1 MADMKKLTGKTV
13 FGLDIG
19 TRSIIGTVGYKK
31 GDAFHVIAQRSREH
45 TSRSMLD
52 GQIHDIVK
60 VGATIR
66 EVKKELEEDTGIMLD
81 KVCIAAAGRV
91 LQTIDVHTEITF
103 EEARTVTQEDV
114 LALKTDGV
122 QKAYDEFPRKEGD
135 DTIYYC
141 VGSTVVRYYM
151 NGYRIVNPE
160 EHKAEN
166 IGADI
171 IATFLPEDVVDGLY
185 KAVGL
190 AGLDVAALTLEPI
203 AAIQV
208 AIPERFRMLNLALV
222 DVGAGTSDICITNDG
237 AILAYGM
244 IPLAGDSLTETIAKA
259 CLVDFATAE
268 DIKRGISDRD
278 EVEYMDIMGL
288 PQKISKEEVLKILDQ
303 AIDDLAS
310 AAADK
315 ILALNGDKSVSA
327 VFVVGGGG
335 KIPTY
340 TEKLAAKLNIVSD
353 RVALRGEAV
362 LHDVEFEE
370 DLNVELD
377 STLVTPIGICLNYYE
392 QSNNF
397 IFVTFNHE
405 KIKLY
410 NNDKLAVVDAAL
422 QADYSNEQLFPRRGE
437 ELHFNVNQKPRVVR
451 GQLGEAAEIK
461 VNGMDA
467 NIYAP
472 IHENDVITVVD
483 STVGAPA
490 EMTVGALPEF
500 RDIISVQVQDKR
512 VNIPKFAKVNGIYQS
527 SYYSI
532 QEGDDIE
539 ILDYCTVAQ
548 ILEFMDILLPE
559 EMQLYVNHKPA
570 ERETRVYENYL
581 VGWKAPTEANFR
593 QEVVDEEAASEDS
606 AAQTTGD
613 EEETVAQKAAPAPA
627 AAQNAQTY
635 ESADDE
641 DAEDEGD
648 EDEVSDEELMARAK
662 SLTYPLHVIVNQQ
675 QITLQGKSRYV
686 FVDVFD
692 YIDFD
697 LKHPQGKGVAALIN
711 GREAQYMETLHEG
724 DTLQI
729 YWRE

>member
-1 MADMKKLTGKTV
+1 MADLRKLTGKAV

-19 TRSIIGTVGYKK
+19 TRSIVGTVGYKK
-31 GDAFHVIAQRSREH
+31 GDTFHVIALQQREH

-66 EVKKELEEDTGIMLD
+66 EVKKALEDETGIKLD

-91 LQTIDVHTEITF
+91 LKTVDVHTEIVF

-114 LALKTDGV
+114 YALKTDGV
-122 QKAYDEFPRKEGD
+122 QKAYDEFPKKD
-135 DTIYYC
+135 TDNTIYYC

-151 NGYRIVNPE
+151 NGYQIVNPE
-160 EHKAEN
+160 EHKAES

-237 AILAYGM
+237 AVLAYGM

-259 CLVDFATAE
+259 CLVDFTTAE
-268 DIKRGISDRD
+268 LIKRGIA
-278 EVEYMDIMGL
+278 EQETVEYTDIMGL
-288 PQKISKEEVLKILDQ
+288 PQKITREEVLKILDG
-303 AIDDLAS
+303 AIDQLAT

-315 ILALNGDKSVSA
+315 IMELNGDKSVSA

-335 KIPTY
+335 KILTY
-340 TEKLAAKLNIVSD
+340 TDKLADKLDIVTD

-362 LHDVEFEE
+362 LHDVEFDEE
-370 DLNVELD
+370 LEIVPD

-437 ELHFNVNQKPRVVR
+437 ELHFTVNGKPRVAR

-461 VNGMDA
+461 VNGMDS

-490 EMTVGALPEF
+490 EMTVGGLPEF

-512 VNIPKFAKVNGIYQS
+512 VNIPKFAKVNGVYQS
-527 SYYSI
+527 AYYNI
-532 QEGDDIE
+532 QEGDEIE

-559 EMQLYVNHKPA
+559 EMQLFVNHKA
-570 ERETRVYENYL
+570 ADRESRVYENYL
-581 VGWKAPTEANFR
+581 VGWKAPGDTAFTQEAIDDAPR
-593 QEVVDEEAASEDS
+593 KAPAQEAAPSGQASADDTEQYETLYEED
-606 AAQTTGD
+606 D
-613 EEETVAQKAAPAPA
+613 EEETD
-627 AAQNAQTY
+627 TT
-635 ESADDE
+635 DD
-641 DAEDEGD
+641 
-648 EDEVSDEELMARAK
+648 ELMARAK
-662 SLTYPLHVIVNQQ
+662 SLTYPLHVNVNGSQV
-675 QITLQGKSRYV
+675 TLEGKSRYV

-697 LKHPQGKGVAALIN
+697 LKHPQGNGVAALLN

>member
-1 MADMKKLTGKTV
+1 MADLRKLTGKAV

-19 TRSIIGTVGYKK
+19 TRSIVGTVGYKK
-31 GDAFHVIAQRSREH
+31 GDTFHVIALQQREH

-66 EVKKELEEDTGIMLD
+66 EVKKALEDETGIKLD

-91 LQTIDVHTEITF
+91 LKTVDVHTEIVF

-114 LALKTDGV
+114 YALKTDGV
-122 QKAYDEFPRKEGD
+122 QKAYDEFPKKD
-135 DTIYYC
+135 TDNTIYYC

-151 NGYRIVNPE
+151 NGYQIVNPE
-160 EHKAEN
+160 EHKAES

-237 AILAYGM
+237 AVLAYGM

-259 CLVDFATAE
+259 CLVDFTTAE
-268 DIKRGISDRD
+268 LIKRGIA
-278 EVEYMDIMGL
+278 EQETVEYTDIMGL
-288 PQKISKEEVLKILDQ
+288 PQKITREEVLKILDG
-303 AIDDLAS
+303 AIDQLAT

-315 ILALNGDKSVSA
+315 IMELNGDKSVSA

-335 KIPTY
+335 KILTY
-340 TEKLAAKLNIVSD
+340 TDKLADKLDIVTD

-362 LHDVEFEE
+362 LHDVEFDEE
-370 DLNVELD
+370 LEIVPD

-437 ELHFNVNQKPRVVR
+437 ELHFTVNGKPRVAR

-461 VNGMDA
+461 VNGMDS

-490 EMTVGALPEF
+490 EMTVGGLPEF

-512 VNIPKFAKVNGIYQS
+512 VNIPKFAKVNGVYQS
-527 SYYSI
+527 AYYNI
-532 QEGDDIE
+532 QEGDEIE

-559 EMQLYVNHKPA
+559 EMQLFVNHKA
-570 ERETRVYENYL
+570 ADRESRVYENYL
-581 VGWKAPTEANFR
+581 VGWKAPGDATFTQEAIDDAPR
-593 QEVVDEEAASEDS
+593 KAPAQEAAPSGQ
-606 AAQTTGD
+606 A
-613 EEETVAQKAAPAPA
+613 
-627 AAQNAQTY
+627 
-635 ESADDE
+635 SADDTEQYETLYEE
-641 DAEDEGD
+641 DDEEDTD
-648 EDEVSDEELMARAK
+648 TTDDELMARAK
-662 SLTYPLHVIVNQQ
+662 SLTYPLHVNVNGSQV
-675 QITLQGKSRYV
+675 TLEGKSRYV

-697 LKHPQGKGVAALIN
+697 LKHPQGNGVAALLN